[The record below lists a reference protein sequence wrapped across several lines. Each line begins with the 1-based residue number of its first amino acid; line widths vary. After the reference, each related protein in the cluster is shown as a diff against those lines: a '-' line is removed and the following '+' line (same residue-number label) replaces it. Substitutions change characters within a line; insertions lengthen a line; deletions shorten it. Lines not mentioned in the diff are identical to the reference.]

1 MKRLFCDVANGQRL
15 GMKMESGCNRTFAA
29 PAKLATSGA
38 ADGNLPVRRGAVRL
52 RNDKGALRMNVGM
65 RVRGGLLAALIT
77 CAVPVVA
84 ATLASMLVS
93 SPVAAQTVDSIQVE
107 GNRRVELETIRSYF
121 KPGPGGK
128 LDQGRIDDGLK
139 ALIETGLF
147 QDVRINQAGGRLV
160 VTVVENPVIGR
171 LAFEGNKKVKDDQ
184 LSAEIQSKPRG
195 TLSRPMV
202 QSDAQRIAEIYR
214 HQGRYDVQVT
224 PEIIE
229 QPNNRVDLI
238 FTITE
243 GSKTGVKSVEF
254 VGNSF
259 YSSYRLKDVIKT
271 RESNILSFLGGAD
284 LYDPDRI
291 EADRDLIRRY
301 YLKHGFADVQVVAAL
316 TEYDPERKGFLVT
329 FKIEEGQQYRVAT
342 VDFRSSI
349 ATLDGDSLR
358 GFSHIFVGSLYN
370 AEALEKSVEEMQI
383 EASRRG
389 YAFAIVKPRG
399 DRNFDAHTVSI
410 TFAID
415 EGPRTYIERIN
426 VRGNTR
432 TRDYVIRRE
441 FDISEG
447 DAYNRALVDRAE
459 RRLKNLDFFKTVKI
473 TTEPGSSS
481 DRVILIVDLEEKST
495 GDFSVSGGY
504 STTDGPLAEVSV
516 SERNFLGRG
525 LYAKAS
531 VTYGEFAR
539 GLTISLVEP
548 YLLDYRVALGLDM
561 FYREQLA
568 NSYISYGTKTIGFS
582 PRLGFGLRED
592 LTLQVR
598 YSLYQTTVDLPSY
611 LSNCNNLF
619 PTPGGPTNPA
629 GLPFF
634 PTPNYI
640 NQVDGPGFT
649 ADPTGNAQNGL
660 LPGCLSDGESSLPV
674 RQELASGATWTSAVG
689 YSLDY
694 NTLDNNKNPT
704 DGLFID
710 FKQDFAGVGG
720 DVSYIKSTIDAKYYA
735 PLVADVVGLIH
746 VQSGMLNQMGN
757 YGIRML
763 DNFQMGPNLIR
774 GFAPNGI
781 GPRDLT
787 FFPFT
792 GTGDALG
799 GTKYWG
805 ASAELQMP
813 FWFLPKEVGLKGAIY
828 ADAGSLWDYKGPTSW
843 AATGEING
851 MVPNNNFGKPGQ
863 PQFVYCA
870 CAMQF
875 DDSNVVRTS
884 VGVGLIWAS
893 PFGPLRFD
901 FAVPITKGKYDV
913 VQEFKFGG
921 GTSF

>member
-1 MKRLFCDVANGQRL
+1 
-15 GMKMESGCNRTFAA
+15 
-29 PAKLATSGA
+29 
-38 ADGNLPVRRGAVRL
+38 
-52 RNDKGALRMNVGM
+52 MNVGM
-65 RVRGGLLAALIT
+65 RVRGSLFAALMMF
-77 CAVPVVA
+77 AVPVI
-84 ATLASMLVS
+84 ATLATTAVS
-93 SPVAAQTVDSIQVE
+93 SPAAAQTVSSIEVE
-107 GNRRVELETIRSYF
+107 GNRRVEVETIRSYF
-121 KPGPGGK
+121 KPGPGGR

-147 QDVRINQAGGRLV
+147 QDVKINQAGGHLV
-160 VTVVENPVIGR
+160 VSVVENPVIGR
-171 LAFEGNKKVKDDQ
+171 VAFEGNKKVKDEQ

-202 QSDAQRIAEIYR
+202 QSDAQRIVEIYR
-214 HQGRYDVQVT
+214 HSGRYDIRVD

-229 QPNNRVDLI
+229 QPNNRVDLV

-243 GSKTGVKSVEF
+243 GAKTGVKSIEF
-254 VGNSF
+254 VGNSA

-271 RESNILSFLGGAD
+271 RESNLLSFLGGND
-284 LYDPDRI
+284 VYDPDRI
-291 EADRDLIRRY
+291 ESDRDLIRRY

-329 FKIEEGQQYRVAT
+329 FKIDEGQQYRVAS
-342 VDFRSSI
+342 VNFQSSI
-349 ATLDGDSLR
+349 GTLDGNSLSS
-358 GFSHIFVGSLYN
+358 FSRVYIGSLYN

-389 YAFAIVKPRG
+389 YAFAIVRPRG
-399 DRNFDAHTVSI
+399 DRNFEAHTVSI

-459 RRLKNLDFFKTVKI
+459 RRLKNLDFFKSVKI

-481 DRVILIVDLEEKST
+481 DRVILVVDLEEKST

-504 STTDGPLAEVSV
+504 STTDGALAEVSI
-516 SERNFLGRG
+516 SERNFMGRG
-525 LYAKAS
+525 LFAKAS
-531 VTYGEFAR
+531 VTYGQYAR
-539 GLTISLVEP
+539 GLSLSFVEP
-548 YLLDYRVALGLDM
+548 YLLDYRVALGLDV

-568 NSYISYGTKTIGFS
+568 NNYISYGTKTVGFS

-592 LTLQVR
+592 LSLQLR
-598 YSLYQTTVDLPSY
+598 YSLYQQQISLPFQ
-611 LSNCNNLF
+611 LDNCNNLA
-619 PTPGGPTNPA
+619 GPA
-629 GLPFF
+629 FF
-634 PTPNYI
+634 PTPTYI
-640 NQVDGPGFT
+640 NTVLGGV
-649 ADPTGNAQNGL
+649 DPTGNTQAGL
-660 LPGCLSDGESSLPV
+660 LPGCLADGESSLPV
-674 RQELASGATWTSAVG
+674 RKELSEGATWTSSVG

-704 DGLFID
+704 DGLLID

-720 DVSYIKSTIDAKYYA
+720 DVSYLKSAIDAKYYT
-735 PLVADVVGLIH
+735 PLVADIVGLIH
-746 VQSGMLNQMGN
+746 VQSGILNKVGSTDL
-757 YGIRML
+757 RML
-763 DNFQMGPNLIR
+763 DQFQMGPNLVR

-787 FFPFT
+787 FFPYT

-813 FWFLPKEVGLKGAIY
+813 FWFLPKEVGLKGAVY
-828 ADAGSLWDYKGPTSW
+828 ADAGSLWDYQGPTTW
-843 AATGEING
+843 AATGEVNGLVNGSPCKCG
-851 MVPNNNFGKPGQ
+851 MV
-863 PQFVYCA
+863 
-870 CAMQF
+870 F
-875 DDSNVVRTS
+875 DDTNVIRTS
-884 VGVGLIWAS
+884 VGVGLIWQS

-901 FAVPITKGKYDV
+901 YAVPITKGKYDV
-913 VQEFKFGG
+913 VQQFKFGG